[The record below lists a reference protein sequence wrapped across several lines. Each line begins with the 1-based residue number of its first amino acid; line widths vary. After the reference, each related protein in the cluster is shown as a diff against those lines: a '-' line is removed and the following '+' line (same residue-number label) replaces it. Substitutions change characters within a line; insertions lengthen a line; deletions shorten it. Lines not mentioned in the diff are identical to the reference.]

1 MEDIK
6 IIFEKM
12 LKEHEASIVQKN
24 QEMFYKQEQLILALI
39 YGNNS
44 LTNQCLDNLNKD
56 INDLKENLEFS
67 QNEYDDKFKN
77 IGDKIQKLKGK
88 INLIKE
94 ELHVIQTTKPSWTIE
109 TDAKLID
116 LEERSRRNNV
126 RFERIKE
133 HENES
138 WEDCE
143 NKIYDL
149 LENKLEMDIENVVI
163 ERVHRTGKKNKNRSR
178 PIVAQFS
185 FYKDKM
191 NILKNCKKL
200 KNTRFSIFED
210 FSREKA
216 AIRKEKWQ
224 EFLANR

>member
-77 IGDKIQKLKGK
+77 MGDKIQKLKGK

-138 WEDCE
+138 
-143 NKIYDL
+143 
-149 LENKLEMDIENVVI
+149 
-163 ERVHRTGKKNKNRSR
+163 
-178 PIVAQFS
+178 
-185 FYKDKM
+185 
-191 NILKNCKKL
+191 
-200 KNTRFSIFED
+200 
-210 FSREKA
+210 
-216 AIRKEKWQ
+216 
-224 EFLANR
+224 